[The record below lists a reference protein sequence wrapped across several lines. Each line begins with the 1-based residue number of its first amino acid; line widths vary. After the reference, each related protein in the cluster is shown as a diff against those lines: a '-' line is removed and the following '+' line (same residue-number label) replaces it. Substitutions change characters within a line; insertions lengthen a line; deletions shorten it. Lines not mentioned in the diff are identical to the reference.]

1 MKHKSNKHFHLLL
14 IDLELRKNE
23 LDWGYLRY
31 NETSNLVDCDKGEQ
45 TMRKVCIL
53 WKTGNR
59 IDIETM
65 VLPYILNSKVKG
77 WWDEVEV
84 IIWGDSQQTIANEP
98 DYQKAVRNMIEEGI
112 VVFACKACADKLC
125 VTELLQ
131 GLKVDVQYTGKLLS
145 ERLQDASIEVLTL

>member
-1 MKHKSNKHFHLLL
+1 MKHKSNKHFLLLL
-14 IDLELRKNE
+14 IDFELCKNE
-23 LDWGYLRY
+23 LDSGYMSY
-31 NETSNLVDCDKGEQ
+31 NEISYLVDYDKGEQ
-45 TMRKVCIL
+45 AMRKVCIL

-65 VLPYILNSKVKG
+65 VLPYIQNSKVKG

-145 ERLQDASIEVLTL
+145 EFYKINLDNNHY

>member
-1 MKHKSNKHFHLLL
+1 
-14 IDLELRKNE
+14 
-23 LDWGYLRY
+23 
-31 NETSNLVDCDKGEQ
+31 
-45 TMRKVCIL
+45 MRKICIL

-84 IIWGDSQQTIANEP
+84 IIWGDSQQMIADEP
-98 DYQKAVRNMIEEGI
+98 DYQKAVRNMIEEDI

-145 ERLQDASIEVLTL
+145 DRLQDASIEVLTL